1 MGASSP
7 ENMIRVWTDAFN
19 RGDLEAIVD
28 LYEPEAVLARSSGPP
43 IVGRAA
49 IRDAF
54 TAFLSTRPRMEAT
67 TRKIIATGDLALC
80 YGDWSLRGT
89 NADGTARA
97 ASGKSVEVLRKQ
109 GDGGWRYILDD
120 PYSTGVS

>member
-7 ENMIRVWTDAFN
+7 EDMIRLWTDAFN
-19 RGDLEAIVD
+19 RGDLEAIVE

-43 IVGRAA
+43 IIGRAA
-49 IRDAF
+49 IREAF
-54 TAFLSTRPRMEAT
+54 TAFLSTRPSMKAST
-67 TRKIIATGDLALC
+67 HKILSTADLALC
-80 YGDWSLRGT
+80 YGEWSLRGT

-97 ASGKSVEVLRKQ
+97 VSGKSVEILRKQ
-109 GDGGWRYILDD
+109 SDGSWRYILDD